1 MAKQLNLKL
10 DPKSPEFRWA
20 QAQSN
25 KTLSLKHLIDLAIQ
39 NYGYEDLIKISL
51 SQVAKTQKLSLGDIT
66 SSTTSDEAQS
76 KRKKSDFNDL
86 TEPKHEVEERKEV
99 NQQNKNTKIES
110 KEKVQKSSQSPK
122 KICHNDTDNDL
133 LNDAGLS

>member
-66 SSTTSDEAQS
+66 SSTSCLGS
-76 KRKKSDFNDL
+76 VKSLKSDFFRFDCASSDV
-86 TEPKHEVEERKEV
+86 VEDV
-99 NQQNKNTKIES
+99 I
-110 KEKVQKSSQSPK
+110 SPK
-122 KICHNDTDNDL
+122 
-133 LNDAGLS
+133 LNFWVLAT

>member
-25 KTLSLKHLIDLAIQ
+25 KTLSLKHLIDLAIR

-66 SSTTSDEAQS
+66 SSTTSDEAQL
-76 KRKKSDFNDL
+76 KRKKSNFNDL
-86 TEPKHEVEERKEV
+86 TESKHEVEGRKEV

-110 KEKVQKSSQSPK
+110 KEKTQKPSQSPK
-122 KICHNDTDNDL
+122 KVSHNDTDNDL